1 MPRDRRPGSARETPT
16 TSKRSPSIS
25 TEEQHLYQTAI
36 TVAEAVTRVEA
47 DQLVL
52 PAIQRELVWDPEQI
66 EKVWDSLM
74 RGYPIGSFLFWK
86 VPASIRDEVRLY
98 HFMTDFDVRK
108 RHNIEYEADAG
119 TQIIAVLDGQ
129 QRLSAMNIGL
139 RGSYRWKLPRLHW
152 NNDAA
157 FPKRVLSVRLDA
169 SDEEP
174 DAEAPA
180 YDFRFLTDEELTL
193 RANDGELWFKVPDAR
208 DMPPAAG
215 KHFKWLQECG
225 QGDNEAAFERLQHLV
240 TMIHLEPTVSHFEET
255 SDSLDRILNIFIR
268 VNSGGTQLSF
278 SDLLLSMAIA
288 EWTSLDARKEINEL
302 QDTVNSIGQGF
313 SFGRDRLLK
322 AALVLG
328 EFDNIKFRADNFGS
342 SKMAV
347 IEEGWPDLRQ
357 AVELAVKLIA
367 QFGFDAKTFRA
378 ENALIPVAY
387 FIKHRELDDKLLY
400 ADAHAVDRLHIH
412 RWLAS
417 SFLRTGYWTGAVDG
431 ILQASRDA
439 IRSTQGVFPLD
450 EISEMVQERTQKTL
464 KFDHQDV
471 DALLDEVS
479 YGSWQSL
486 LCLQLIFGAQPW
498 QTNASVD
505 HLHPRSAF
513 SKQQAE
519 KRGISAE
526 KLAEL
531 QSLRDLLPNLQ
542 PMQLL
547 PNQEKSSMALEPWLQ
562 EKFGEADRKARVT
575 EYLLDDLPLDIDHFE
590 DFFGKRRERM
600 KERLLIALGVED

>member
-1 MPRDRRPGSARETPT
+1 M
-16 TSKRSPSIS
+16 
-25 TEEQHLYQTAI
+25 YQTAI
-36 TVAEAVTRVEA
+36 TVAEAVKRVEA
-47 DQLVL
+47 DGLVL
-52 PAIQRELVWDPEQI
+52 PAIQRELVWEPQQI
-66 EKVWDSLM
+66 ENVWDSLM

-86 VPASIRDEVRLY
+86 IPMKMQGEVRLY
-98 HFMTDFDVRK
+98 HFMTEFDVRR
-108 RHNIEYEADAG
+108 RHNVEFEPATG

-152 NNDAA
+152 NNEAA
-157 FPKRVLSVRLDA
+157 FPKRVLCLRLDEA
-169 SDEEP
+169 DQEP
-174 DAEAPA
+174 DAESAE
-180 YDFRFLTDEELTL
+180 YDFSFLTPDEREA
-193 RANDGELWFKVPDAR
+193 RRGKGELWFAVPDAR

-215 KHFKWLQECG
+215 SHFEWLQA
-225 QGDNEAAFERLQHLV
+225 QGAADNKVAFERLQHLV

-288 EWTSLDARKEINEL
+288 EWKSLDARHEINEL
-302 QDTVNSIGQGF
+302 QDVVNKTGQGF

-328 EFDNIKFRADNFGS
+328 DFDNIKFRADNFGA
-342 SKMAV
+342 SKMSV

-357 AVELAVKLIA
+357 SVVLAVKLIA
-367 QFGFDAKTFRA
+367 QLGFDAKTFRA
-378 ENALIPVAY
+378 ENALIPIAY
-387 FIKHRELDDKLLY
+387 FIKHRSCDEKLLHS
-400 ADAHAVDRLHIH
+400 DAHTNDRLLIH

-439 IRSTQGVFPLD
+439 IKSTSGDFPLD
-450 EISEMVQERTQKTL
+450 AISKSVRARTQKTL
-464 KFDHQDV
+464 IFDESDIE
-471 DALLDEVS
+471 ALLDEVS

-486 LCLQLIFGAQPW
+486 LCLQLIFGAQQW
-498 QTNASVD
+498 QTMASVD

-513 SKQQAE
+513 SKRQAE
-519 KRGISAE
+519 KRGVSAE

-542 PMQLL
+542 PMRLL
-547 PNQEKSSMALEPWLQ
+547 PNQEKSSMPLEPWLQ
-562 EKFGEADRKARVT
+562 QKFGEADRAARVA
-575 EYLLDDLPLDIDHFE
+575 EYLLEDLPLDVNKFE
-590 DFFGKRRERM
+590 EFFAQRRERM
-600 KERLLIALGVED
+600 KERLSLALCD